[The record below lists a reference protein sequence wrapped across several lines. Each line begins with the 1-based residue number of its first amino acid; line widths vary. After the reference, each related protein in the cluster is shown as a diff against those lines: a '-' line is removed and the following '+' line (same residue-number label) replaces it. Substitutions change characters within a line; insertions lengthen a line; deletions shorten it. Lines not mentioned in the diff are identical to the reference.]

1 MLLLF
6 VPLTHA
12 PPSHEYP
19 IIHHTSVPSSITFPS
34 VTRVF
39 HHPSHLHP
47 SHKYSIIHHIPI
59 RHTSIPSSITFAP
72 ITQIFH
78 HPSHSHP
85 SHEYSIIHHTNIPSH
100 EYSIIHHSCTHH
112 IPIHHTIIPSSFTFA
127 PIAQIFH
134 HSSDEYSI
142 TQVFHHPSHLHPS
155 HFHPSHKYS
164 IIHHIP
170 IHHTSVP
177 SSITFP
183 SISRVFHHISIT
195 QALPSHKYSY
205 SRSHTNTS
213 PIYAQE
219 QFSCTHGNNPKI
231 HPTHLITELPC
242 RLLKP
247 RVPCCCISPH
257 SYGRHPERS
266 SCGRQLLPG

>member
-47 SHKYSIIHHIPI
+47 SHKYSIIH
-59 RHTSIPSSITFAP
+59 
-72 ITQIFH
+72 Q
-78 HPSHSHP
+78 
-85 SHEYSIIHHTNIPSH
+85 TNIPSH
-100 EYSIIHHSCTHH
+100 E
-112 IPIHHTIIPSSFTFA
+112 
-127 PIAQIFH
+127 
-134 HSSDEYSI
+134 
-142 TQVFHHPSHLHPS
+142 
-155 HFHPSHKYS
+155 YS